1 MALFCIR
8 FGQKSPLTLS
18 RLLYQRSIPHSCR
31 STNPGFLSSDLRS
44 DARFSTKSLID
55 HKRLSVHVRQV
66 PVFCPAF
73 SDHVKK
79 FHTSEKLQA
88 PPAVVL
94 WLLVKPLQKITAIIL
109 GRSIRKWWKALP
121 PKKKQLFREWAWQRR
136 WHLTGV
142 STVVLLFMALFC
154 FTHVEESP
162 LTGRSRFLV
171 FSRDNFIKL
180 SEHASEMYL
189 EEFEDS
195 LIPEN
200 DPRHQVVMRVVQ
212 HLADRNQDIEEFKSV
227 PWTVH
232 VIEKPIA
239 NAYVMPNGRIFVFTG
254 MLELVGDIHQLSIIL
269 GHEMAHALLG
279 HAFSLNRPYSRK
291 LEAEADQVGL
301 QLAAKACVD
310 VRAGPV
316 VWQKMELFEQI
327 AGEPTLPE
335 WCSTHPSH
343 RTRISNLDHL
353 VPEACVDVRA
363 GPVVWQKMEL
373 FEQIAGE
380 PTLPEW
386 CSTHPSHRTRI
397 SNLDHL
403 VPEAIELRARCG
415 CPAFTEPDPRVVF
428 AKVAQLLLEDNENQ
442 KNKAKESKER
452 ERAEGTQ
459 HTLLSKKDMEPA
471 A

>member
-154 FTHVEESP
+154 FTHMEESP

-189 EEFEDS
+189 EEFEDL

-200 DPRHQVVMRVVQ
+200 DPRHQVVVRVVQ

-269 GHEMAHALLG
+269 GHEMAHALIG
-279 HAFSLNRPYSRK
+279 HAAEQASLSHLLDLLSMILLTMIWAICPRDSLALLAQWIQGKLVEFSLNRPYSRK

-353 VPEACVDVRA
+353 VPEA
-363 GPVVWQKMEL
+363 
-373 FEQIAGE
+373 
-380 PTLPEW
+380 
-386 CSTHPSHRTRI
+386 
-397 SNLDHL
+397 
-403 VPEAIELRARCG
+403 IELRARCG
-415 CPAFTEPDPRVVF
+415 CPAFTDPDPRVVF
-428 AKVAQLLLEDNENQ
+428 AKVAQLLLEDNEKQ

-459 HTLLSKKDMEPA
+459 HTLLSKKEMEPA